1 MLQSVH
7 LFFITCV
14 STLVSNWAGPI
25 ANIGDFTQ
33 KAKTPK
39 AMIIELPLGFILSY
53 ILFVVTCVGLIVG
66 TQIAFGEPIFN
77 IVNAFDKIDNTFA
90 VFVLILALNMGVL
103 AFVLFGNLFPAGLQM
118 SSLYKKNQLVLIDFK
133 VGTE

>member
-1 MLQSVH
+1 M
-7 LFFITCV
+7 
-14 STLVSNWAGPI
+14 
-25 ANIGDFTQ
+25 
-33 KAKTPK
+33 
-39 AMIIELPLGFILSY
+39 
-53 ILFVVTCVGLIVG
+53 IVG

-90 VFVLILALNMGVL
+90 VFVLILALNMGML

-133 VGTE
+133 VGTEQTFKKSGPQSITPFIWIISD